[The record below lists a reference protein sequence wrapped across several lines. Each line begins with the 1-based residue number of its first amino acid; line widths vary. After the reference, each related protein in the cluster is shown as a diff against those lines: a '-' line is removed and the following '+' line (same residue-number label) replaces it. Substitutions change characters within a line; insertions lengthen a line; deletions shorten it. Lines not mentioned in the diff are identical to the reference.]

1 MYTVGTDWLEVLVMK
16 VKDLFEVIDTRFSCP
31 DITIIDD
38 ADSRCVK
45 TFKYPQ
51 DGRTYVDGMLNQFED
66 RTIVPHGV
74 VFGTDENGIDYII
87 VEVR

>member
-1 MYTVGTDWLEVLVMK
+1 MK
-16 VKDLFEVIDTRFSCP
+16 VKELFEVIDTKFSYY

-38 ADSRCVK
+38 ADSRSVK

-51 DGRTYVDGMLNQFED
+51 DGRTYVDEMLNQFGD
-66 RTIVPHGV
+66 RIIISNGV
-74 VFGTDENGIDYII
+74 TFGADENGIDYII

>member
-1 MYTVGTDWLEVLVMK
+1 MK
-16 VKDLFEVIDTRFSCP
+16 VKKLFEVIDTSYFLP
-31 DITIIDD
+31 DITIVDD
-38 ADSRCVK
+38 ANSRSIK

-66 RTIVPHGV
+66 RTIVSHSV

-87 VEVR
+87 IEVEWYENQRCIWGK

>member
-1 MYTVGTDWLEVLVMK
+1 MK
-16 VKDLFEVIDTRFSCP
+16 VKELFEVIDTKFSYY

-38 ADSRCVK
+38 ADSRSVK

-51 DGRTYVDGMLNQFED
+51 DGRTYVDEMLNQFGD
-66 RTIVPHGV
+66 RIIISNGV
-74 VFGTDENGIDYII
+74 TFGVDENEIDYII

>member
-1 MYTVGTDWLEVLVMK
+1 MK
-16 VKDLFEVIDTRFSCP
+16 VKELFEVIDTKFSYY

-38 ADSRCVK
+38 ADSRSVK

-51 DGRTYVDGMLNQFED
+51 DGRTYVDEMLNQFGD
-66 RTIVPHGV
+66 RIIISNGV
-74 VFGTDENGIDYII
+74 TFGTDENGIDYII

>member
-1 MYTVGTDWLEVLVMK
+1 MK
-16 VKDLFEVIDTRFSCP
+16 VKELFEVIDTNVSLP

-38 ADSRCVK
+38 LDSRSVK

-51 DGRTYVDGMLNQFED
+51 DGRTYIDGMLNQFGD
-66 RTIVPHGV
+66 RTIVPYGV

-87 VEVR
+87 VEVRSYE